1 MGNSL
6 YCWVCERVCSSTPV
20 TEKER
25 EMKKG
30 EFESKNVWFIRRKKK
45 YLRRIKKE
53 GIKNDGVK
61 V

>member
-1 MGNSL
+1 MENSL
-6 YCWVCERVCSSTPV
+6 YFWMCERVCSSTPV

-30 EFESKNVWFIRRKKK
+30 GFESKNVMFIRRKKK

-53 GIKNDGVK
+53 EIKNVGVK